1 MAENKILRR
10 PAKNLRRPAVGN
22 HCPKVFFSIAVNV
35 QSDSLCAWNVQ
46 ETNATLIFV
55 DRLSSCEATK
65 SNNLPQVTCTNNEYQ
80 NVDNSTL
87 LIEKKVTSSTLN
99 VCVRRYNPDFVV
111 CSSTNISGKCET
123 LYILKVMEASTA
135 KI

>member
-1 MAENKILRR
+1 MECQQFIKDPDVEVLV
-10 PAKNLRRPAVGN
+10 LGY
-22 HCPKVFFSIAVNV
+22 PKVFFSRAVNV

-80 NVDNSTL
+80 NVANSTF
-87 LIEKKVTSSTLN
+87 LIEKSDLFNFKCLCKVL
-99 VCVRRYNPDFVV
+99 
-111 CSSTNISGKCET
+111 
-123 LYILKVMEASTA
+123 
-135 KI
+135 